1 MVYDVLWSDI
11 IQKKEIIKTY
21 NEDNYIQGYMGE
33 KEGSHL

>member
-1 MVYDVLWSDI
+1 MMYYDLISS
-11 IQKKEIIKTY
+11 KKEIIKKY